1 MQRIP
6 GVVYTAAG
14 YTQGGRKGGREGGM
28 EGGRAP
34 TYSEVCSGK
43 TGFVE
48 AVEVL
53 FDQRVVSYHRILEVR
68 ERGREGREKGLKD
81 SLLTESVSL
90 TRLPFYPL
98 FV

>member
-1 MQRIP
+1 MQRLP
-6 GVVYTAAG
+6 GVVATAAG
-14 YTQGGRKGGREGGM
+14 YTQGGKKGGREGGM

-53 FDQRVVSYHRILEVR
+53 FDQRVISYHRILEVR
-68 ERGREGREKGLKD
+68 ERGREGGMERGERERAGGRVK
-81 SLLTESVSL
+81 
-90 TRLPFYPL
+90 
-98 FV
+98 

>member
-1 MQRIP
+1 
-6 GVVYTAAG
+6 
-14 YTQGGRKGGREGGM
+14 M

-53 FDQRVVSYHRILEVR
+53 FDQRVISYHRILEVR
-68 ERGREGREKGLKD
+68 ERGREGGMERGERERAGGRVK
-81 SLLTESVSL
+81 
-90 TRLPFYPL
+90 
-98 FV
+98 

>member
-14 YTQGGRKGGREGGM
+14 YTQGGKKGGR

-68 ERGREGREKGLKD
+68 EGGRERGRH
-81 SLLTESVSL
+81 
-90 TRLPFYPL
+90 
-98 FV
+98 